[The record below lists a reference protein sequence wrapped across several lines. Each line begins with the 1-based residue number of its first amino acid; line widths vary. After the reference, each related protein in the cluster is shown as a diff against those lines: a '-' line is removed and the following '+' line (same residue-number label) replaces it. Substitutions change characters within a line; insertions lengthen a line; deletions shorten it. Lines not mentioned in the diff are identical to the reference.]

1 MALGE
6 RSSYCNRTEPCSSHA
21 KLLNHDRVSTSLDST
36 RRQRLASTMLVFFSC
51 STYRVCISMW
61 AAFFDGPAK
70 AGPGGGGRGGA
81 RGVWCRKWFPAGGRV
96 GGVGGSRRA
105 RREPASAPRVAP
117 APRGPDAGPNNQT
130 EREMRRGATRGCRV
144 RTVHKAQRP
153 TYDQRADGE

>member
-36 RRQRLASTMLVFFSC
+36 RRQRLASMLVFFSC

-81 RGVWCRKWFPAGGRV
+81 RVWCRKRFPLRTEYT
-96 GGVGGSRRA
+96 RRN
-105 RREPASAPRVAP
+105 
-117 APRGPDAGPNNQT
+117 DQ
-130 EREMRRGATRGCRV
+130 
-144 RTVHKAQRP
+144 RTW
-153 TYDQRADGE
+153 YDQRADGERVLGRIVFMFV